1 VKKGKI
7 YNIKSSAILGLFCL
21 TNFFIINLFK
31 FVDLKDIYIK
41 GSELI
46 SKKEIIENT
55 SLNLPTRLI
64 FIKTKLIEN
73 ELKKIYSLE
82 QISVT
87 REIFPLGLK
96 IKLRTRIPVAFAE
109 KVENGIKV
117 EGFVDKEGIFIE
129 KRFYRNKHNYNF
141 PVKIFGWNKKH
152 KRIISEIIKI
162 YNNSNDL
169 EVINISP
176 EGFIMLEDKKLQNI
190 LLGYK
195 SPDTSEK
202 LNLIFDIKNQ
212 LRNQKMQKKIKNL
225 DLTDP
230 VNPRIKVFIP

>member
-1 VKKGKI
+1 MKKGKI

-21 TNFFIINLFK
+21 TNFLIINLFK
-31 FVDLKDIYIK
+31 TVDLKDIHIK
-41 GSELI
+41 GSEFI
-46 SKKEIIENT
+46 SKEEITENT

-64 FIKTKLIEN
+64 FIKTKLIAN
-73 ELKKIYSLE
+73 ELKQIYSLK

-87 REIFPLGLK
+87 REILPVGLK
-96 IKLRTRIPVAFAE
+96 IKLKTRIPVAFAE
-109 KVENGIKV
+109 KVENGTKV

-129 KRFYRNKHNYNF
+129 KEFYGNKDNYNF

-152 KRIISEIIKI
+152 ERIISEIIKI
-162 YNNSNDL
+162 YNNSSDL
-169 EVINISP
+169 EVIDISP
-176 EGFIMLEDKKLQNI
+176 EGFIMLEDKKLQII
-190 LLGYK
+190 LLGYQ

-212 LRNQKMQKKIKNL
+212 LINQKIQKKIKIL